1 MIYNKNIE
9 TSKQQAKQEEAD
21 MKFENK
27 LSDYATENQILK
39 AYEYLKNA
47 VENMED
53 RLEKMTGLDVF
64 TENSHAS
71 FFSNYIEI
79 SDPETCETVFKIRV
93 SDHTNNEGWYAQ
105 DVDIRINGRYWRDVK
120 SEILSEVKKRFS

>member
-1 MIYNKNIE
+1 
-9 TSKQQAKQEEAD
+9 

-27 LSDYATENQILK
+27 LKDYATENQIFK

-47 VENMED
+47 IEKLEN
-53 RLEKMTGLDVF
+53 RLEKMTGLDVY

-71 FFSNYIEI
+71 FFSNYITF
-79 SDPETCETVFKIRV
+79 SDPETFETVFKIRV
-93 SDHTNNEGWYAQ
+93 SDHTNNEGWTAQ

-120 SEILSEVKKRFS
+120 SEIVKEVKNFLDEYKN

>member
-1 MIYNKNIE
+1 MRFK
-9 TSKQQAKQEEAD
+9 
-21 MKFENK
+21 NK

-47 VENMED
+47 IENMEK
-53 RLEKMTGLDVF
+53 RLEKMTSLDVC
-64 TENSHAS
+64 TETSHAS
-71 FFSNYIEI
+71 FFSNYI
-79 SDPETCETVFKIRV
+79 SFLDPETFETIFKIRV

-120 SEILSEVKKRFS
+120 SEILTEVKKRFA